1 MGSLPSA
8 EADPPPYF
16 RRLRA
21 AGRSGSA
28 SSSAVPPRVVVGQGG
43 RVYHPGMTP
52 GAFVR

>member
-8 EADPPPYF
+8 EADPPRTSARFAPP
-16 RRLRA
+16 
-21 AGRSGSA
+21 GRSGSA
-28 SSSAVPPRVVVGQGG
+28 SSAAVLPRVVVGLGA